1 MQCRVTAFAEGHE
14 VVPFVAA
21 AFARRL
27 DVVDDLGSCLA
38 SSFSA
43 ELTEG
48 MVLQVFLADLSPLAA
63 VPAVGVGI
71 TLVSLIRLGMKAGML
86 LAIPKMGEARA
97 SGI

>member
-21 AFARRL
+21 VFARRL

-71 TLVSLIRLGMKAGML
+71 TLVPLIRPSMKVGML
-86 LAIPKMGEARA
+86 LAIPRMGEAGA
-97 SGI
+97 SGM